1 MLRSIFGQVLICAIF
16 WLIGRQLGLGLYL
29 LLGGIYQILIL
40 SYHAHFHFVPSLHFV
55 IVIRHEALVIATELI
70 KGGFLLLE
78 ISLVGVYALVFL
90 ILHMLDASL
99 TGEYLDAILKS
110 VAPLAGVGL
119 AGVILLGML
128 WVKKTNQASIGQM
141 FFYHNMLKLFGPFSW
156 QVMYSFASSERNK
169 YNRSLPLVDLPALPG
184 APVQNIIFIQ
194 LESVGSEMVF
204 ADFEG
209 APVLPNLRRLAV
221 KGQFFPE
228 VISAKGRGGT
238 SDVELALFTGRM
250 HESSSAPMLDEYYD
264 YSSSIFLKLGQKGYG
279 AYAFHGNTG
288 AFFKRAFAYKQMGA
302 DFYDQARMELP
313 DAGWGAA
320 DGDVLRFAGERLM
333 LVHQPIAAAIILM
346 TSHTPFSN
354 IDAVEPAPRGAKDD
368 IYTRY
373 CRSLRYVD
381 REVNDFMAR
390 YTAQRPNAVFL
401 IYSDHA
407 ARVRGHEV
415 YTAVTHNETKRDLVP
430 ASIIGEAKLPSMNS
444 VPLTIPDL
452 ALIALIKAGVSVT
465 IKSDSKLFDVMRVLQ

>member
-1 MLRSIFGQVLICAIF
+1 MLRSIFGQVLVCAMF

-29 LLGGIYQILIL
+29 LMGGIYQILIL
-40 SYHAHFHFVPSLHFV
+40 TYHAHYHFVPSLRLV
-55 IVIRHEALVIATELI
+55 VAIRREALVIAKELI
-70 KGGFLLLE
+70 TGGFLLLE

-90 ILHMLDASL
+90 TLHLLYASL

-119 AGVILLGML
+119 VGVIVLGML

-141 FFYHNMLKLFGPFSW
+141 FSYHNMLKLFGPFSW
-156 QVMYSFASSERNK
+156 QVMYSFASSERDK
-169 YNRSLPLVDLPALPG
+169 YNRSLPLVVLPALPG
-184 APVQNIIFIQ
+184 TPVQDIIFIQ

-209 APVLPNLRRLAV
+209 APVLPNLRRLAA

-238 SDVELALFTGRM
+238 SDVELAAFTGRM

-264 YSSSIFLKLGQKGYG
+264 YSSSVFLALGQKGYT
-279 AYAFHGNTG
+279 AFAFHGNTG
-288 AFFKRAFAYKQMGA
+288 AFFKRAFAYKKMGA
-302 DFYDQARMELP
+302 DFYDQARMQLP

-320 DGDVLRFAGERLM
+320 DGDVLRFAGEHLM
-333 LVHQPIAAAIILM
+333 QVQQPVVAVIILM

-381 REVNDFMAR
+381 REVNDFMER
-390 YTAQRPNAVFL
+390 YTAQRPNAVFV
-401 IYSDHA
+401 IYADHA
-407 ARVRGHEV
+407 ARIRGHKV
-415 YTAVTHNETKRDLVP
+415 NTAVTHNETKRDLVP
-430 ASIIGEAKLPSMNS
+430 AWIIGGGTTPSVRS
-444 VPLTIPDL
+444 ARITIPDL
-452 ALIALIKAGVSVT
+452 AAIALRTAGAGISIRSESSIPFNT
-465 IKSDSKLFDVMRVLQ
+465 